1 MLLILQ
7 PFAVGLATIMLVAG
21 ASAAAGQSPRIGFG
35 APQLA
40 PMTYALF
47 CKRYSE
53 DCPPVKGP
61 EASQSRPTMITNERL
76 DELIEVNMYINGR
89 IRPQRNEH
97 GLAGERWTVDPAFG
111 DCNDY
116 AVSKRHELLARG
128 WPMGDLL
135 LGEVVTSSGEHHL
148 VLVARTSTADFVLDN
163 LHPHVRDWADVAYRW
178 IRIQVPNS
186 NYWAS
191 VEPIHRTAH

>member
-148 VLVARTSTADFVLDN
+148 
-163 LHPHVRDWADVAYRW
+163 
-178 IRIQVPNS
+178 
-186 NYWAS
+186 
-191 VEPIHRTAH
+191 